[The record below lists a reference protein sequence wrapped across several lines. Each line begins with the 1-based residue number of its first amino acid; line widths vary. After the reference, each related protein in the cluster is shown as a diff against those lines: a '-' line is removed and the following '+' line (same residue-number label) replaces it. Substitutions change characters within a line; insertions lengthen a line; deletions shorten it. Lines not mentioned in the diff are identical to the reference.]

1 MSKIYSLIG
10 EQVEDSQVK
19 DLFSQGYPI
28 YLISRD
34 LGVPQYDVA
43 NVLAVH

>member
-1 MSKIYSLIG
+1 MSKIYSLVG
-10 EQVEDSQVK
+10 EQVDTSQVEN
-19 DLFSQGYPI
+19 LFSQGYPI